1 MAAKKKSAKKLTARQ
16 EKTLKAHSV
25 HHTKKH
31 MSEMRKSMRAG
42 KTFTQAH
49 KEAMK
54 KVGK

>member
-1 MAAKKKSAKKLTARQ
+1 MLKGVKISMLTKRQ
-16 EKTLKAHSV
+16 QNTMRKHAE

-31 MSEMRKSMRAG
+31 LKVMRDCMVQG

>member
-1 MAAKKKSAKKLTARQ
+1 MKKHR
-16 EKTLKAHSV
+16 E

-31 MSEMRKSMRAG
+31 MDMMTKSMRAG